1 MNRLSA
7 AIVIAIALLGL
18 PVSGFA
24 AATERLLVKEVT
36 VNASLDEVW
45 HAWTTAEG
53 LTFISGESNVLL
65 ERGGPYE
72 WFLDLPPDEN
82 GKRGGQGARVL
93 AFLPKEMIAFSW
105 TFPPS
110 IPELRNTNETTQVV
124 VRFEPRD
131 GAVHVKL
138 VAHEWGEGESWDA
151 GYAYFDSAWESVLN
165 ALKAHFESQ
174 AASRSASAGR
184 AVETGSRS
192 RVRPAW
198 SREPRDRQIGCE
210 WVAARPGD

>member
-1 MNRLSA
+1 MNRLSV

-24 AATERLLVKEVT
+24 AATDRLLVKEVT

-72 WFLDLPPDEN
+72 WFLDLPPDEY
-82 GKRGGQGARVL
+82 GKRGGQGARIL

-110 IPELRNTNETTQVV
+110 IPELRDANETTQVV

-131 GAVHVKL
+131 GAVFVRL
-138 VAHEWGEGESWDA
+138 VAHEWQEGEFWEA
-151 GYAYFDSAWESVLN
+151 GYAYFDRAWESVLN
-165 ALKAHFESQ
+165 ALKAHFESRV
-174 AASRSASAGR
+174 ASRSASAGR
-184 AVETGSRS
+184 AAETESRY
-192 RVRPAW
+192 RARPAW
-198 SREPRDRQIGCE
+198 SRVPRDRQIGCE
-210 WVAARPGD
+210 WAAAHLAD